1 MYKTTVKIDGMAC
14 SMCEAHVNEAIRRA
28 LPDAKKVTSS
38 HTQKTASFLTEE
50 KADLDKVKKAIN
62 ATGYVFISAETE
74 AYTKKK
80 GLFGL
85 GL

>member
-1 MYKTTVKIDGMAC
+1 MFKTTVKVDGMAC
-14 SMCEAHVNEAIRRA
+14 SMCEAHVNEAIRKA

-38 HTQKTASFLTEE
+38 HTKKTSTFLTEE
-50 KADLDKVKKAIN
+50 APDTEKVKEAIN

-74 AYTKKK
+74 TYTKKK
-80 GLFGL
+80 GLFGF

>member
-1 MYKTTVKIDGMAC
+1 MFRTTVKIDGMAC

-38 HTQKTASFLTEE
+38 HSRKTASFLTEE
-50 KADLDKVKKAIN
+50 KVDLDKVMEAIN

-74 AYTKKK
+74 PYAKK
-80 GLFGL
+80 GLFGF
-85 GL
+85 GR